1 MIPAPFDY
9 VRPSS
14 LEEALEAL
22 GEPEA
27 KVLAGG
33 QSLVPALKLR
43 LARPALLVDVGG
55 LDLRGVSR
63 ENGGICVGA
72 LATWDDLLGSEEL
85 GGVGLTAVRECAAG
99 IGDLQVRNLGTLAGG
114 LAHADPASDM
124 PAVALALGMRLQ
136 VHSASGER
144 AISADELFVGP
155 FTTTLEPGE
164 LITDVLVPEPPPGAG
179 SAYVSVENPASGFAL
194 AGAAAL
200 VAPDGAATVAVTGIA
215 GRPLLL
221 AGEREPEEALA
232 EIEVFGHRQAPADHR
247 RQLAA
252 VVVRRAV
259 ALARVRADAGAP

>member
-1 MIPAPFDY
+1 MIPAPVDY

-43 LARPALLVDVGG
+43 LARPGLLVDVGG
-55 LDLRGVSR
+55 LDLRGISR
-63 ENGGICVGA
+63 ENGGIRVGA
-72 LATWDDLLGSEEL
+72 LTTWDDLLGSEEL
-85 GGVGLTAVRECAAG
+85 GAAGLSAIRECAAG
-99 IGDLQVRNLGTLAGG
+99 IGDLQVRNLGTLGGG

-124 PAVALALGMRLQ
+124 PAVALALGMQLKVR
-136 VHSASGER
+136 SASGER
-144 AISADELFVGP
+144 TIDADELFVGP
-155 FTTTLEPGE
+155 FTTSLDPAE
-164 LITDVLVPEPPPGAG
+164 LITEVVVPEPPPASG

-200 VAPDGAATVAVTGIA
+200 VLPDGTTRLAVTGISH
-215 GRPLLL
+215 RPLLL
-221 AGEREPEEALA
+221 VGGREPEEALTDV
-232 EIEVFGHRQAPADHR
+232 EVFGDRQAPAEYR

-259 ALARVRADAGAP
+259 ERARGRAETEAA

>member
-1 MIPAPFDY
+1 MIPAPVDY
-9 VRPSS
+9 VRPPS

-27 KVLAGG
+27 RVLAGG

-43 LARPALLVDVGG
+43 LARPSLLVDVGG
-55 LDLRGVSR
+55 LDLRGISR
-63 ENGGICVGA
+63 ENGGIRVGA

-85 GGVGLTAVRECAAG
+85 DTPGLSAIRECAAG
-99 IGDLQVRNLGTLAGG
+99 IGDLQVRNLGTFGGG

-124 PAVALALGMRLQ
+124 PAVALALGMQISVR
-136 VHSASGER
+136 STSGER
-144 AISADELFVGP
+144 KIGADELFLGP
-155 FTTTLEPGE
+155 FTTTLEPGD
-164 LITDVLVPEPPPGAG
+164 LITEVLVPEPPSGAG

-200 VAPDGAATVAVTGIA
+200 VTPDGTVTVAVTGVSY
-215 GRPLLL
+215 RPLLL
-221 AGEREPEEALA
+221 TAGEPEEALA
-232 EIEVFGHRQAPADHR
+232 EIEISEDRAAPAEYR

-259 ALARVRADAGAP
+259 ELARNRVEEAAQ